1 MRTIFA
7 VPMLLA
13 LAAPAV
19 AQSTSIELTDTV
31 PGFADVT
38 YFDLARTI
46 APDLQQ
52 VDGHYQG
59 LVAVPVR
66 NLAYADESPI
76 TDLPLA
82 FYSAST
88 VTFASGGT
96 ELVAL
101 LLDADAEAVG
111 ALGSSIL
118 AIFDPAH
125 PEGPVDLADV
135 ASDQHTGF
143 DEPAVLELGMQDD
156 GLVVSSAHFNSSQ
169 GYRTTSVLALV
180 DGKLAE
186 MASVFTFNENY
197 CGMRREQT
205 QALAPVL
212 SDGEGRWAPFTI
224 TVTET
229 TNLKTGDCDDL
240 PDVAAGT
247 RAVAATF
254 TWDHASE
261 TYRPDST
268 VLDDLEGQTALRF

>member
-1 MRTIFA
+1 MRTLLA
-7 VPMLLA
+7 LPLLLA
-13 LAAPAV
+13 LAVPAL
-19 AQSTSIELTDTV
+19 AQSTSIELTDVV

-38 YFDLARTI
+38 YLDLARTI
-46 APDLQQ
+46 APELQQ
-52 VDGHYQG
+52 VEGRYQG
-59 LVAVPVR
+59 LVTMPVR
-66 NLAYADESPI
+66 NLAYVDESPI
-76 TDLPLA
+76 TSLPLA

-88 VTFASGGT
+88 ITLTSGGT

-101 LLDADAEAVG
+101 LLEADAEAAG
-111 ALGSSIL
+111 ATGSSVL

-125 PEGPVDLADV
+125 PEGPVDFADV
-135 ASDQHTGF
+135 ATDRDTGF
-143 DEPAVLELGMQDD
+143 DAPALLELGAEDD
-156 GLVVSSAHFNSSQ
+156 GILVSSTHFNSSQ

-229 TNLKTGDCDDL
+229 TNLAVHECEEV
-240 PDVAAGT
+240 PDAKPGT

-254 TWDHASE
+254 RWNDATGGYE
-261 TYRPDST
+261 PDSQA
-268 VLDDLEGQTALRF
+268 LADLYAETADRF